1 MQQRRRANA
10 QPCPV
15 LENRIQL
22 ITAALL
28 NEPDIQEVKQSLSNH
43 RGLELDAAGP
53 PSVKP
58 HIYRSKLVSGSSGNF
73 GVIYWIFHEFN
84 YHFRDVLSAFQSL
97 LLSQNLDFL
106 LSESRIISLLAS
118 GSLSFFVLL
127 LQ

>member
-1 MQQRRRANA
+1 M
-10 QPCPV
+10 
-15 LENRIQL
+15 LESRIQL
-22 ITAALL
+22 ITTVPL
-28 NEPDIQEVKQSLSNH
+28 NEPDIQEVKQSLSSDWA
-43 RGLELDAAGP
+43 LELDAAGP

-97 LLSQNLDFL
+97 LLGQNLDFL
-106 LSESRIISLLAS
+106 LSDAESRIISPLAS

-127 LQ
+127 FQ